1 MIDNNGDTPVV
12 RLCTHNPAC
21 PSADAADRDAAH
33 VVSAH
38 PEQGW
43 SLLCNG
49 VVVFDDFGELLPD
62 GHYTDSRRREL
73 LMAAP
78 HRRAS

>member
-1 MIDNNGDTPVV
+1 MMDLNAETPARPACAHV
-12 RLCTHNPAC
+12 PAC
-21 PSADAADRDAAH
+21 PNADALDRDAAH

-49 VVVFDDFGELLPD
+49 VVVFDDFGEILPD
-62 GHYTDSRRREL
+62 GHCTDSRRREL
-73 LMAAP
+73 IAASP
-78 HRRAS
+78 HRRSA